1 MEEINK
7 YISIED
13 YINETKALKSG
24 QSKNIYSDTYVDI
37 EIKKVGRRIYT
48 FVNKYGE
55 EKLNTVLN
63 NICSLV

>member
-7 YISIED
+7 YISIEE

-24 QSKNIYSDTYVDI
+24 QSKNIYSDTCVDI
-37 EIKKVGRRIYT
+37 EIKKVGRKIYT
-48 FVNKYGE
+48 FINKYGE

>member
-1 MEEINK
+1 MEEINR
-7 YISIED
+7 YITVE
-13 YINETKALKSG
+13 YYTNEIKSLKSG

-37 EIKKVGRRIYT
+37 EIKKVGRKIYT

-63 NICSLV
+63 NICILV

>member
-1 MEEINK
+1 MEEINR
-7 YISIED
+7 YITVE
-13 YINETKALKSG
+13 YYTNEIKSLKSG

-37 EIKKVGRRIYT
+37 EIKKVGRKIYT

>member
-7 YISIED
+7 YISIEE

-24 QSKNIYSDTYVDI
+24 QSKNIYSDKYVDI
-37 EIKKVGRRIYT
+37 EIKKVGRKIYT

>member
-37 EIKKVGRRIYT
+37 EIKKVGRKIYT

>member
-7 YISIED
+7 YISIEE

-24 QSKNIYSDTYVDI
+24 QSKNIFSDTYVDI
-37 EIKKVGRRIYT
+37 EIKKVGRKIYT

>member
-1 MEEINK
+1 MEEINR
-7 YISIED
+7 YITVE
-13 YINETKALKSG
+13 YYTNEIKSLKSG

-37 EIKKVGRRIYT
+37 EIKKVGRKIYT

-63 NICSLV
+63 IICSLV

>member
-1 MEEINK
+1 MEEINR
-7 YISIED
+7 YITVEY
-13 YINETKALKSG
+13 YINEIKSLKSG

-37 EIKKVGRRIYT
+37 EIKKVGRKIYT

>member
-7 YISIED
+7 YITVE
-13 YINETKALKSG
+13 YYTNEIKSLKSG

-37 EIKKVGRRIYT
+37 EIKKVGRKIYT

>member
-7 YISIED
+7 YISVED

-37 EIKKVGRRIYT
+37 EIKKVGKKIYT

>member
-7 YISIED
+7 YISIEE

-37 EIKKVGRRIYT
+37 EIKKVGRKIYT

>member
-24 QSKNIYSDTYVDI
+24 QSKNIYSDTDVDI
-37 EIKKVGRRIYT
+37 EIKKVGRKIYT

>member
-1 MEEINK
+1 MDEINK
-7 YISIED
+7 YISIEE

-37 EIKKVGRRIYT
+37 EIKKVGRKIYT